1 VNTDSSLFDGDDERF
16 ETACDWFV
24 RLREHSESEELLVA
38 WLDWYRGDER
48 NRAAFEEVRAMWCTT
63 EVMKHALA
71 AHGSPAAAPALAD
84 DRAGA
89 ASGIALAG
97 TAQPRRPQRSRF
109 LLLAA
114 MIAALAIGMGVMLN
128 VQLAASDAE
137 VRSFATAPSEHRGF
151 TLSDGSRIEL
161 AGDSSVRT
169 TLRARVRDIELLRG
183 EAYFRV
189 AHDKA
194 RPFIVHANAL
204 HVRAV
209 GTSFDVRTSGD
220 RVVVAVEEGSVVV
233 EPRPERTA
241 TMNSMLSL
249 FRTPAPAQRSG
260 APMRPLNVR
269 GGQEVAVAVPTQEL
283 QWLPIEPAAV
293 ASWREG
299 RLRFAREPLASV
311 IASVRAATGR
321 DIQVAN
327 AAIGELRF
335 TGTVFSE
342 RVDSWVEG
350 LPAIFPVTVRQE
362 AGTVTIAPRE

>member
-1 VNTDSSLFDGDDERF
+1 MNRDASVSHVDDERF
-16 ETACDWFV
+16 EAACDWFV
-24 RLREHSESEELLVA
+24 RLREQPESQELLVA
-38 WLDWYRGDER
+38 WLDWYRSDDR
-48 NRAAFEEVRAMWCTT
+48 NCAAFEEVRDLWCATGAL
-63 EVMKHALA
+63 KHALA
-71 AHGSPAAAPALAD
+71 AQAAAGEAPRLPD

-89 ASGIALAG
+89 ASGAASVAV
-97 TAQPRRPQRSRF
+97 TEPRRPQRSRV

-114 MIAALAIGMGVMLN
+114 TIAALAIGIGLLLTA
-128 VQLAASDAE
+128 QLSATDAE

-169 TLRARVRDIELLRG
+169 SLRARVRDIELLRG

-233 EPRPERTA
+233 EPRPERSSTV
-241 TMNSMLSL
+241 NSMLSL
-249 FRTPAPAQRSG
+249 FRMPAPTKRHG
-260 APMRPLNVR
+260 LPMHPLSVR
-269 GGQEVAVAVPTQEL
+269 GGEEVAVGVPTQEL
-283 QWLPIEPAAV
+283 QVLPIEPAAV

-321 DIQVAN
+321 DIEVAN
-327 AAIGELRF
+327 AEIGELRF
-335 TGTVFSE
+335 TGTVFSA

-350 LPAIFPVTVRQE
+350 LPAIFPVTVHQDG
-362 AGTVTIAPRE
+362 ATLMIAPRE